1 MYGEKFIKHKI
12 EGNKIIR
19 ISEFK
24 NFDYDFLSLIQD
36 LNDRV
41 TDDWEAL
48 SDRSIYFNLM
58 EEFSTFDA
66 DMIFDWIGELITD
79 SKDDEDEDYTWLE
92 EWIKPL
98 EEAKGFIIHLN
109 YNPEWSC
116 HKAEQDVKK
125 VNEVKE

>member
-1 MYGEKFIKHKI
+1 MKANNGT
-12 EGNKIIR
+12 GNII
-19 ISEFK
+19 
-24 NFDYDFLSLIQD
+24 
-36 LNDRV
+36 DR
-41 TDDWEAL
+41 DDWEAL
-48 SDRSIYFNLM
+48 SDRSIYFNRM
-58 EEFSTFDA
+58 EEFDTFDA
-66 DMIFDWIGELITD
+66 DMILDWIGELITD